1 MDQRDV
7 MGYSCEEVVE
17 FVKKGIPTISEG
29 VLSAIANNKIDG
41 EIFLE
46 IDEES
51 LREIAPLI
59 GDRAKLKKIIAKL
72 RNAET
77 LAKVRLTC
85 FCVYWSL

>member
-1 MDQRDV
+1 M

-17 FVKKGIPTISEG
+17 FVKKRIPTISEG
-29 VLSAIANNKIDG
+29 VLSAIADNKIDG

-72 RNAET
+72 RNTET
-77 LAKVRLTC
+77 LAKVHLTC